1 MKLRNYFT
9 FIVRLKFQ
17 KRSSLKL
24 ASRIPTLSGHSGGY
38 NIRQRAA
45 NLLPNIVLKF
55 IPVIILTL
63 IFCPLVIFAQDNLSQ
78 KKTQPVTKQNIQ
90 KPIDSDEKQRKQHI
104 FTITPQEINIG
115 TITADKSSEGIF
127 TLKSIS
133 PDIID
138 WSTDGPGDWKKLENR
153 KLSGVLKNSSGFIQ
167 VAMKLLPKEPEDKQK
182 TTSGYVEMKLESGSE
197 KLICRKEFQ
206 AGSHKAM
213 IEINSSDGQKTVF
226 VAFTIGYTQ
235 KKPSI
240 NLTPLRLDMGSV
252 LQGKTVSKKI
262 MVSNSGRD
270 ILEWSVAARK
280 HVKGDL
286 PDDFHQGKYISF
298 VNEEV
303 RGGGVYSVPA
313 GLKDKIELMG
323 QWMENNGYPTG
334 AEGENFIKVSFSG
347 TGIILY
353 LAPYQEDEVNIAM
366 SIDKNSIDSTELL
379 ENMKESKG
387 ELLVAEG
394 LADGPHV
401 LTVVSKNSRLVFEG
415 VKILGGSTAYF
426 PEGSIKIVPNS
437 GATTRQINYL
447 TVSFNAGQATPGY
460 YVDDIVFDTN
470 SGEALVE
477 VFVEVLPEIVSKVVD
492 IYRYY
497 NGTDYMFTADP
508 QAETKRLIQNR
519 YVKEGIAFRLFKP
532 DTPGTSSFHRW
543 YNPQTKSHFYHYD
556 STGGGKDLRGY
567 MYEGTIGNIA
577 TSKLT
582 NARELYRW
590 YNSKTGHYFYSTDLQ
605 GGKINKKVYK
615 FDGIAGYVK

>member
-1 MKLRNYFT
+1 MNLRNYFI

-17 KRSSLKL
+17 KQSALKFI
-24 ASRIPTLSGHSGGY
+24 SRTIPHSGGY
-38 NIRQRAA
+38 NTRKH
-45 NLLPNIVLKF
+45 PVKFFPKIVFKF

-78 KKTQPVTKQNIQ
+78 KKTQPVAKQNIQ
-90 KPIDSDEKQRKQHI
+90 KPLDRDEKQPRQHL

-115 TITADKSSEGIF
+115 TITTDKSSEGIF

-138 WSTDGPGDWKKLENR
+138 WSTDGPGDWKKLENL
-153 KLSGVLKNSSGFIQ
+153 KLSGVLKNSSSSIQ

-182 TTSGYVEMKLESGSE
+182 TTSSYVEMKIESGSE

-206 AGSHKAM
+206 AGSHKVM

-235 KKPSI
+235 KNPSI

-262 MVSNSGRD
+262 MVSNSGREM
-270 ILEWSVAARK
+270 LKWSVAVRK
-280 HVKGDL
+280 HVKEDF
-286 PDDFHQGKYISF
+286 PDDFRQGKYISF
-298 VNEEV
+298 VNEEA
-303 RGGGVYSVPA
+303 RGGGIYSVPA
-313 GLKDKIELMG
+313 GLKDKIKLMG

-334 AEGENFIKVSFSG
+334 TEGENFIKVSFNG

-353 LAPYQEDEVNIAM
+353 LATYQDDEVNIAM
-366 SIDKNSIDSTELL
+366 SIDKNSVDNVELL
-379 ENMKESKG
+379 EDMEENKR

-401 LTVVSKNSRLVFEG
+401 FTLVSKNSRLVFEG

-437 GATTRQINYL
+437 GATTRQTNYL
-447 TVSFNAGQATPGY
+447 NVSFNAGQTAPGY
-460 YVDDIVFDTN
+460 YVDHIVFDTN

-477 VFVEVLPEIVSKVVD
+477 IFAEVLPENISKVVD

-519 YVKEGIAFRLFKP
+519 YVKEGIAFRLSKP
-532 DTPGTSSFHRW
+532 DTPGTISFHRW

-582 NARELYRW
+582 NTRELYRW

-605 GGKINKKVYK
+605 GGKFNKKVYK